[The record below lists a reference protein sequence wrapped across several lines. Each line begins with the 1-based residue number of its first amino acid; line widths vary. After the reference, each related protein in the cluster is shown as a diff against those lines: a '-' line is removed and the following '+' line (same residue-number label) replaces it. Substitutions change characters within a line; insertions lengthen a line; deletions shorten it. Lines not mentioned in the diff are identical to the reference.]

1 MRLRKSR
8 VFFVEFFRGIFYRTI
23 AFVRDVV
30 RAVEQREACV
40 EWHDSPLCLAAP
52 SGQPPKPAGS
62 RRRREGLTAKARAE
76 RQSSDNGCLAGA
88 LPRQAE
94 IRQERELV
102 DLLFLS
108 SSIFQSGSPSD
119 RRDVG
124 VAFDALDIQGSPLL
138 NLCDTRRINLYP
150 VGLEPKPRSLMQHCE
165 GRKGLQG
172 GWDPSLR
179 WRLAATPPGGHAS
192 TLDWMYLSSVFKTPA
207 LISLSER

>member
-1 MRLRKSR
+1 MCLHS
-8 VFFVEFFRGIFYRTI
+8 
-23 AFVRDVV
+23 
-30 RAVEQREACV
+30 
-40 EWHDSPLCLAAP
+40 WHDSPLCLAAP

-88 LPRQAE
+88 PPRQAE

-124 VAFDALDIQGSPLL
+124 VAFDALDIQESPLL

-179 WRLAATPPGGHAS
+179 RRLAATPPGGHAS
-192 TLDWMYLSSVFKTPA
+192 TLDWYVPLVSLQDSMFKSTFQNGGRRHHAGSKVAPQGDQ
-207 LISLSER
+207 